1 MATPARFL
9 RRLAACALLLAA
21 GCSRSEPRAE
31 FVLDNGAEP
40 ETLDPAY
47 MTGQLEGRLA
57 YALFEGLTS
66 YTAAGLPQPG
76 VAERWDISP
85 DQLTYTFH
93 LRADARWSDGARVT
107 AGDFARSWRRVLTPA
122 TGSPYAYQLW
132 CVKNGKR
139 FNEGALADFA
149 EVGVRARDDSTLEV
163 TLQESTPYFLD
174 LCANKTLLPV
184 PGPAVERWGDAWIK
198 PGHIV
203 GNGAFLLETWRLND
217 RIRLRKN
224 PSYWNRAQVR
234 LASVDVLPISQPNVA
249 LNFFAS
255 GAVDLLMD
263 KGLMPVTLM
272 GELRRKPYF
281 HAAPFL
287 GNMFLRF
294 NCARP
299 PFADPRVRQA
309 FALVMDKR
317 LITEKIT
324 RAGEIPADSL
334 VPPGTAGYQPPAT
347 ALKHDPARARALLAA
362 AGYPGGAGFPAVS
375 FLYNDYDV
383 NRYIGVEL
391 QAMVARDLGV
401 QISLRPQENKVYL
414 KTLSTLDYDFA
425 RSSWIGDYNDPNTF
439 LDMWL
444 AGGGNNR
451 TGWSNP
457 AYDALIAQAAREPEQ
472 ERRFDLFRRA
482 EHLLIS
488 EETVICPLYYYVGIQ
503 LYDGT
508 KWGGIE
514 PNVID
519 EHPIK
524 AIYRKR

>member
-1 MATPARFL
+1 MA
-9 RRLAACALLLAA
+9 RRLRWLCSLAA
-21 GCSRSEPRAE
+21 LSLAGCHLPAPRAD

-76 VAERWDISP
+76 AAERLDLSP
-85 DQLTYTFH
+85 DGLTYTFH
-93 LRADARWSDGARVT
+93 LRPDARWSDGARVT
-107 AGDFARSWRRVLTPA
+107 ATDFERSWRRVLTPA
-122 TGSPYAYQLW
+122 TGSQYSYQLW
-132 CVKNGKR
+132 CLKNGKA
-139 FNEGALADFA
+139 FNEGHLADPA
-149 EVGVRARDDSTLEV
+149 QLGLRAVDDATLQVTLE
-163 TLQESTPYFLD
+163 EPTPYFLD

-184 PGPAVERWGDAWIK
+184 PMQAVARWGDAWIK

-224 PSYWNRAQVR
+224 PTYWNRAQVR
-234 LASVDVLPISQPNVA
+234 LNTVDVLPISLPNVA

-294 NCARP
+294 NCTRA
-299 PFADPRVRQA
+299 PFNDPRVRQA

-317 LITEKIT
+317 LIVEKIT
-324 RAGEIPADSL
+324 RAGEVPADSL
-334 VPPGTAGYQPPAT
+334 VPPGTAGYEPPPSGV
-347 ALKHDPARARALLAA
+347 KYDPARARALLAA
-362 AGYPGGAGFPAVS
+362 AGFPGGAGFPPVG

-383 NRYIGVEL
+383 NRFIGVEL
-391 QAMVARDLGV
+391 QAMIARDLGIR
-401 QISLRPQENKVYL
+401 ISLRPQENKVYL

-451 TGWSNP
+451 TGWASP
-457 AYDALIAQAAREPEQ
+457 AYDALIAQAAREPDR
-472 ERRFDLFRRA
+472 ERRFDLFRAA
-482 EHLLIS
+482 ERMLIS
-488 EETVICPLYYYVGIQ
+488 EQTVICPMYYYVGIQ
-503 LYDGT
+503 LYND
-508 KWGGIE
+508 KVWGGIE